1 MRRGGGF
8 RARASAPVAPRGC
21 APRSA
26 AEPLRSACVGLAGL
40 AGVYTELLMKRSM
53 DDSIYWQN
61 VQLYSFGVLF
71 NAAALL
77 ATDARRGFADGRG
90 RRRPAAATRRELS
103 PLAGVELP
111 RCR

>member
-1 MRRGGGF
+1 M
-8 RARASAPVAPRGC
+8 
-21 APRSA
+21 
-26 AEPLRSACVGLAGL
+26 
-40 AGVYTELLMKRSM
+40 YTELLMKRSM

-90 RRRPAAATRRELS
+90 RRRRLAAATRRPLS